1 MKNKKFNLF
10 ITTNDVDNFGNS
22 YSISKFSIYLLIS
35 TLFLVFVFSFFGL
48 YFLFLYNPQ
57 LNSQLNSKPIYN
69 SNTSD
74 IQFLKDPVKAKNNSD
89 FETSFITSHFDIT
102 HMGIDING
110 SIGTKIYAPMSGNV
124 IYSGFDKK
132 FGNTIIISHSDGCVT
147 KYMHNKKN
155 FVKSGEKVNIDK
167 PIAEMGNSGS
177 VVKNEGIHLHFEL
190 WKDGKVIDPLPFI
203 KNLKVVDI
211 DAFVSK

>member
-10 ITTNDVDNFGNS
+10 ITTNDVDNFGTS
-22 YSISKFSIYLLIS
+22 YSISKRSIYLLIS
-35 TLFLVFVFSFFGL
+35 ALSLVFVFSFFGL

-57 LNSQLNSKPIYN
+57 INSQPIYN

-89 FETSFITSHFDIT
+89 FETSFITSNFDIT

-110 SIGTKIYAPMSGNV
+110 SIGTKIYTPMTGHV
-124 IYSGFDKK
+124 VYSGFDKK
-132 FGNTIIISHSDGCVT
+132 FGNTIIISHNDGCVT

-155 FVKSGEKVNIDK
+155 FVKSGEKVNTDK

-190 WKDGKVIDPLPFI
+190 WKDGKVINPSTFI

-211 DAFVSK
+211 DTFVSK

>member
-10 ITTNDVDNFGNS
+10 VTTNDVDNFGTS
-22 YSISKFSIYLLIS
+22 YSISKLSIYLLVS
-35 TLFLVFVFSFFGL
+35 SLALVFVFSFFGF
-48 YFLFLYNPQ
+48 YFLFLYSPEIS
-57 LNSQLNSKPIYN
+57 SQPIYN
-69 SNTSD
+69 NDTSD

-89 FETSFITSHFDIT
+89 FETSFITSNFDIS

-110 SIGTKIYAPMSGNV
+110 SVGTKIYAPMSGQV

-132 FGNTIIISHSDGCVT
+132 FGNSIIICHNNGCVT

-155 FVKSGEKVNIDK
+155 FVKSGENINIDK

-177 VVKNEGIHLHFEL
+177 AVKNEGIHLHFEL
-190 WKDGKVIDPLPFI
+190 WKDGKVIDPSPFI

-211 DAFVSK
+211 DTFVSK

>member
-10 ITTNDVDNFGNS
+10 ITTNDVDNFGTS
-22 YSISKFSIYLLIS
+22 YSISKLSIYLLIS
-35 TLFLVFVFSFFGL
+35 ALSLVFVFSFFGL
-48 YFLFLYNPQ
+48 YFLFSYSPQ
-57 LNSQLNSKPIYN
+57 TNSQPIYN
-69 SNTSD
+69 SNISD

-89 FETSFITSHFDIT
+89 FETSFITSNFDIT

-110 SIGTKIYAPMSGNV
+110 SIGTKIYTPMIGYV
-124 IYSGFDKK
+124 VYAGFDKK
-132 FGNTIIISHSDGCVT
+132 FGNTIIISHNNGCVT

-155 FVKSGEKVNIDK
+155 FVKSGEKVNTDK

-190 WKDGKVIDPLPFI
+190 WKDGKVINPSPFI